1 MKKNLNKQK
10 NYNKTK
16 QNTTET
22 KKINQNKA
30 KNKTDKQTEA
40 IVYSAETLNPAWKPY
55 WILNR

>member
-40 IVYSAETLNPAWKPY
+40 IVYSAETLNPA
-55 WILNR
+55 